1 MLLQRLLHGDFGGI
15 ILLGNAPANV
25 KKTIEG
31 LPTTD
36 DKYKF
41 GGDLGT
47 NAADNSGILK
57 YVRIEYAGYNL
68 SQDNEINGLTCG
80 GVGNGTTLDRIQVS
94 YGRDDSFRFFGGTV
108 NASNLV
114 SFAADDDGLDFDNGF
129 TGTITNAVVIADKN
143 STHSQSG
150 GKPDSNGIELDNNAA
165 SEDASFGLLPKTHP
179 TLNNVS
185 VYGVNNSGD
194 AALYKYG
201 ARIRRGGEI
210 TLNNVV
216 ITGFTHGLVFDGDT
230 NATWSSVNN
239 SGFSGFTAAVT
250 PTGWS

>member
-1 MLLQRLLHGDFGGI
+1 M
-15 ILLGNAPANV
+15 
-25 KKTIEG
+25 
-31 LPTTD
+31 
-36 DKYKF
+36 
-41 GGDLGT
+41 
-47 NAADNSGILK
+47 
-57 YVRIEYAGYNL
+57 
-68 SQDNEINGLTCG
+68 
-80 GVGNGTTLDRIQVS
+80 
-94 YGRDDSFRFFGGTV
+94 
-108 NASNLV
+108 
-114 SFAADDDGLDFDNGF
+114 
-129 TGTITNAVVIADKN
+129 
-143 STHSQSG
+143 
-150 GKPDSNGIELDNNAA
+150 
-165 SEDASFGLLPKTHP
+165 PKTHP

-250 PTGWS
+250 PTG